1 MGCNDGLFFFASSGI
16 KLPISNEIL
25 TLHGVVFDIL
35 VGDPAAGAAPVP
47 AAGERPRE
55 RASIQPARCPFAAA
69 KIPLGNSALTM
80 ISVWLGA

>member
-1 MGCNDGLFFFASSGI
+1 MGRDDGPFFLGSSGI
-16 KLPISNEIL
+16 ELPNHAEIL

-35 VGDPAAGAAPVP
+35 VGDPAGGAAPVP
-47 AAGERPRE
+47 GGR
-55 RASIQPARCPFAAA
+55 RASPIQPARCPFAAA